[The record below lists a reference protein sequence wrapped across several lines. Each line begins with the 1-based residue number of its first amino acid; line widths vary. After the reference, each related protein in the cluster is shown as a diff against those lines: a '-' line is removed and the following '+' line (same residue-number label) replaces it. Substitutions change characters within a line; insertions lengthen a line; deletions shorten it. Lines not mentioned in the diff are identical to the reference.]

1 MDDGVAINEAVFDEH
16 GDVVDYIILEVNP
29 AFEKQ
34 SPYRVE
40 DALGKRATELYKM
53 SSEYIQRW
61 WHEHAA
67 YTEVTYT
74 EFYHEMSERWFAIT
88 TTPIEDNH
96 FITIFKDITER
107 KRAEEALRISEARLK
122 VATSV
127 IFDYIFQVSVE
138 YDGALALTWASE
150 NFSKITGNSPQA
162 FETLGSM
169 MDTVHFEDRP
179 ALYAFIQNLL
189 QTGEQSFI
197 ECRTFIQG
205 GRMRWVRM
213 ACQPIRE
220 IPGGRVKSI
229 VGGVQD
235 ITERK
240 QAEGQIRQLNAELEQ
255 RVHDRTAQL
264 EAANQELEA
273 FAYSVSHDLRAPL
286 RAIHGFSSM
295 LMEDYPDQLNQQ
307 GQQYLTHIQDATQRM
322 GQLIDDLL
330 TLSRVIRADFERQ
343 PVDLSAMAREI
354 AVKLQAQNTDQR
366 FVEWDISINLIA
378 SGDAPLIKIVL
389 ENLLS
394 NAFKFTSQRDR
405 AHIQVGMTRVS
416 GEPVYFVRDNGAGF
430 DMAYVNKLF
439 APFQRL
445 HGAREFPGTGI
456 GLATVKR
463 IISRH
468 GGRIWAEAAVDQG
481 ATFYFTL

>member
-1 MDDGVAINEAVFDEH
+1 
-16 GDVVDYIILEVNP
+16 
-29 AFEKQ
+29 
-34 SPYRVE
+34 
-40 DALGKRATELYKM
+40 
-53 SSEYIQRW
+53 
-61 WHEHAA
+61 
-67 YTEVTYT
+67 
-74 EFYHEMSERWFAIT
+74 
-88 TTPIEDNH
+88 
-96 FITIFKDITER
+96 
-107 KRAEEALRISEARLK
+107 
-122 VATSV
+122 
-127 IFDYIFQVSVE
+127 
-138 YDGALALTWASE
+138 
-150 NFSKITGNSPQA
+150 
-162 FETLGSM
+162 
-169 MDTVHFEDRP
+169 
-179 ALYAFIQNLL
+179 
-189 QTGEQSFI
+189 
-197 ECRTFIQG
+197 
-205 GRMRWVRM
+205 
-213 ACQPIRE
+213 
-220 IPGGRVKSI
+220 
-229 VGGVQD
+229 
-235 ITERK
+235 
-240 QAEGQIRQLNAELEQ
+240 
-255 RVHDRTAQL
+255 
-264 EAANQELEA
+264 
-273 FAYSVSHDLRAPL
+273 
-286 RAIHGFSSM
+286 
-295 LMEDYPDQLNQQ
+295 
-307 GQQYLTHIQDATQRM
+307 M